1 MEERRPRVLAID
13 AGGTMTDTFIVDEL
27 GSFVVGKAQT
37 TPDDESVGFMES
49 ARDALKQWES
59 SPEEAFGTIA
69 SGIYSGTAMLNRLLS
84 RQGLE
89 IGAIVT
95 AGQED
100 YLKIERGIQTYLGY
114 SYSDRLHLAT
124 HYHNPS
130 LVPRERMKGVRGRI
144 DVFGE
149 EVAPLREQDA
159 REAAAE
165 LLDAGVDGICV
176 CLLLSYRNAEHEI
189 RVGEILAEE
198 KAKRGVDGQVPVFLS
213 SELYPQRRDL
223 PRLNSTLIE
232 AYAAEPSRG
241 TLKAVRDQTKKAGA
255 RFELRV
261 MASHGGTISI
271 EARELA
277 RTLVSGPIGGVVGG
291 QGIAERLGIPNALCT
306 DIGGTSFDIALIT
319 DGRFEIT
326 PTPDIARFMLNM
338 PLVKIDSI
346 GAGTGSFV
354 RVNPNSGRPEL
365 GPDSAGARIGVCWP
379 EGGLE
384 TISVTDLNLVLGRV
398 NPDYFLG
405 GDVKLDPERARAEVE
420 RQLAEPLGLELD
432 DAAAGV
438 VGLFEQTLKN
448 EAVGRILGKGYSPA
462 DYALLCYGGGG
473 PLHVGGYTE
482 GVAYRDVLVPAWAA
496 GFSAYGCACADFEYR
511 YDQTIDMPILPGQD
525 ELEKAGIA
533 VMITGGWLGLE
544 DKVADEF
551 AKSGIERDAITFTH
565 AVRMQYYGQL
575 NDIEIVSPHAEL
587 EDDGQLD
594 DLIDEFERAYGKVYA
609 RSARSPELGYL
620 VTQAIVHGSVEVEK
634 PALPDFGEGEGA
646 PPSKGARRV
655 RWGDDYA
662 DSDIYELD
670 QVEAGNSITG
680 PAIVEATRDLEPR
693 EREPIG
699 WEGKRLDQ
707 MLAESERLFADTGS
721 YCGLSGELELKDSD
735 PIGYEK
741 LFARLRGGL
750 VSARETALNISAS
763 PIVREL
769 GELCFALYT
778 PEGDSVALSTGIIV
792 HVHTMSDAIKWMVR
806 HGYEDNPGIRPGDIF
821 ANNDPVIGDVHNAD
835 GAASPTCSTSA
846 PRRPEEC
853 RWGRPTGSTTASTC
867 PA

>member
-1 MEERRPRVLAID
+1 VTSISVGVARIDSRPMEERRPRVLAID
-13 AGGTMTDTFIVDEL
+13 AGGTMTDTFIVDES

-37 TPDDESVGFMES
+37 TPDDESIGFMES
-49 ARDALKQWES
+49 ARDALNQWEL
-59 SPEEAFGTIA
+59 SPGEAFGKIA

-124 HYHNPS
+124 HYHNPP

-159 REAAAE
+159 REAAAA
-165 LLDAGVDGICV
+165 LLDAGVEGICV
-176 CLLLSYRNAEHEI
+176 CLLFSYRNAEHEI

-198 KAKRGVDGQVPVFLS
+198 KATRGMDGRVPVFLS

-241 TLKAVRDQTKKAGA
+241 TLKAVRDQTKEAGA
-255 RFELRV
+255 GFELRV

-379 EGGLE
+379 EGGLD

-420 RQLAEPLGLELD
+420 RQLAEPLGLEVD

-448 EAVGRILGKGYSPA
+448 EAIGRILGKGYSPA

-533 VMITGGWLGLE
+533 VMITGGWLGLD

-587 EDDGQLD
+587 EDDAQLD

-634 PALPDFGEGEGA
+634 PVLPDLGERDGTPA
-646 PPSKGARRV
+646 IKGTRRV
-655 RWGDDYA
+655 RWGDDHA
-662 DSDIYELD
+662 DTDIYELD
-670 QVEAGNSITG
+670 QVEAGNTITG
-680 PAIVEATRDLEPR
+680 PAIVESVATTFAIPPGR
-693 EREPIG
+693 G
-699 WEGKRLDQ
+699 ARLDRHQ
-707 MLAESERLFADTGS
+707 IFHLGS
-721 YCGLSGELELKDSD
+721 
-735 PIGYEK
+735 
-741 LFARLRGGL
+741 
-750 VSARETALNISAS
+750 
-763 PIVREL
+763 
-769 GELCFALYT
+769 
-778 PEGDSVALSTGIIV
+778 
-792 HVHTMSDAIKWMVR
+792 
-806 HGYEDNPGIRPGDIF
+806 
-821 ANNDPVIGDVHNAD
+821 
-835 GAASPTCSTSA
+835 
-846 PRRPEEC
+846 
-853 RWGRPTGSTTASTC
+853 
-867 PA
+867 

>member
-1 MEERRPRVLAID
+1 MKSNGDRSPRVLAID
-13 AGGTMTDTFIVDEL
+13 AGGTMTDTFIVDES

-37 TPDDESVGFMES
+37 TPEDESIGFMES
-49 ARDALKQWES
+49 ARDALGQWGS
-59 SPEEAFGTIA
+59 TPEAAFPKVA
-69 SGIYSGTAMLNRLLS
+69 SGIYGGTAMLNRLLS
-84 RQGLE
+84 REGLR

-100 YLKIERGIQTYLGY
+100 YLRIERGIQTYLGY

-124 HYHNPS
+124 HYHNPP
-130 LVPRERMKGVRGRI
+130 LVPRERMKGVRGRV
-144 DVFGE
+144 DVFGQ
-149 EVAPLREQDA
+149 EVTPLREADA
-159 REAAAE
+159 RQAAAE
-165 LLDAGVDGICV
+165 LLDEGVDGICV
-176 CLLLSYRNAEHEI
+176 CLLFSYRNAEHEL
-189 RVGEILAEE
+189 RVGEIIEEE
-198 KAKRGVDGQVPVFLS
+198 KAKRGADGETPVFLS

-241 TLKAVRDQTKKAGA
+241 SLKAVRDQTKEAGA
-255 RFELRV
+255 GFELRV

-291 QGIAERLGIPNALCT
+291 QGIAERLGLPNVLCT

-405 GDVKLDPERARAEVE
+405 GDVKLDPERAHAEVK
-420 RQLAEPLGLELD
+420 RQLAEPLGLEVD

-438 VGLFEQTLKN
+438 VGLFEQILKN
-448 EAVGRILGKGYSPA
+448 EAIGRILGKGYSPA

-473 PLHVGGYTE
+473 PLHVAGYTE
-482 GVAYRDVLVPAWAA
+482 GVAYRDVMVPAWAA

-511 YDQTIDMPILPGQD
+511 YDQTIDMPILPTAD
-525 ELEKAGIA
+525 DMERAG
-533 VMITGGWLGLE
+533 VGMMITGGWLGLQE
-544 DKVADEF
+544 KVAAEF
-551 AKSGIERDAITFTH
+551 AKSGVERDAISFTH

-575 NDIEIVSPHAEL
+575 NDIEIVSPHMEL
-587 EDDGQLD
+587 EDAEGVA
-594 DLIDEFERAYGKVYA
+594 DLIAEFEDAYGKVYA

-620 VTQAIVHGSVEVEK
+620 VTQAIVLGSVEVEK
-634 PALPDFGEGEGA
+634 PALPDFAEREGS
-646 PPSKGARRV
+646 PPVKGTRRV

-662 DSDIYELD
+662 ETDLYELTD
-670 QVEAGNSITG
+670 VEAGGSITG
-680 PAIVEATRDLEPR
+680 PAIVESVATTFAIPPKRMA
-693 EREPIG
+693 
-699 WEGKRLDQ
+699 RLD
-707 MLAESERLFADTGS
+707 RHHIFH
-721 YCGLSGELELKDSD
+721 LS
-735 PIGYEK
+735 
-741 LFARLRGGL
+741 A
-750 VSARETALNISAS
+750 
-763 PIVREL
+763 
-769 GELCFALYT
+769 
-778 PEGDSVALSTGIIV
+778 
-792 HVHTMSDAIKWMVR
+792 AI
-806 HGYEDNPGIRPGDIF
+806 E
-821 ANNDPVIGDVHNAD
+821 
-835 GAASPTCSTSA
+835 
-846 PRRPEEC
+846 
-853 RWGRPTGSTTASTC
+853 
-867 PA
+867 